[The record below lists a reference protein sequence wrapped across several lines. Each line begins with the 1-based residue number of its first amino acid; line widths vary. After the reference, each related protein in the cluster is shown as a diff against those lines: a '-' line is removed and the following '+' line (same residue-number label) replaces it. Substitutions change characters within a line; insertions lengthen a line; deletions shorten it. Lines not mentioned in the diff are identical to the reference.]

1 MMNLGVDDD
10 RVVERPDLCTDPPPR
25 VRVADRRRAVLPV
38 DEEGRRDQ
46 VEGGEA
52 PLLRHRVQLLD
63 VEHAAEGRKEVV
75 APRGH
80 VVGKFSDL
88 PPLLDALPCPVLQHD
103 RGPHTER
110 PLIGVEEGDDRA
122 DDVLGGVPAV
132 AGVDLDQVC
141 RGRPQSFTTS
151 DLISLSFITS

>member
-1 MMNLGVDDD
+1 MMDLGVDDD
-10 RVVERPDLCTDPPPR
+10 RVVERPDLCTDPLPR
-25 VRVADRRRAVLPV
+25 DRVADRRRAVLPV
-38 DEEGRRDQ
+38 DGEAPEEGRRDH

-80 VVGKFSDL
+80 VVGTFSDL

-103 RGPHTER
+103 RGPNA
-110 PLIGVEEGDDRA
+110 P
-122 DDVLGGVPAV
+122 
-132 AGVDLDQVC
+132 
-141 RGRPQSFTTS
+141 S
-151 DLISLSFITS
+151 